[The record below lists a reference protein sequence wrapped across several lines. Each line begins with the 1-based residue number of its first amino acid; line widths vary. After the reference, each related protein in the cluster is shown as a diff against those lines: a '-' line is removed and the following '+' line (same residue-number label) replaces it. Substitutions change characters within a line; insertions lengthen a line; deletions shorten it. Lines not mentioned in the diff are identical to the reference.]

1 MLNDGFS
8 MFSSQEIGSS
18 LGSLE
23 MIFDALQS
31 EFFRF
36 KFHSLSSNIL
46 KLPEFNLIIR
56 QNLHFGHILRNF
68 FPTELHLNMAELKL
82 DNLKPHGKADSLL
95 TKLIYAILCKFSNIS
110 KKTFLKLNFQNVIF
124 LNKRE
129 FFILFLDFLSLFRFL
144 IHFRSREDFLR
155 LIWRLLRFNFEIFDL
170 VFDSKSIHFKSMI
183 PEFDLSWP
191 SMTWTVKY
199 KNKPFRSL
207 LDGVYFGIFGIWLN
221 TWWVMW
227 LPLLA
232 TTWF

>member
-1 MLNDGFS
+1 MLS
-8 MFSSQEIGSS
+8 
-18 LGSLE
+18 
-23 MIFDALQS
+23 
-31 EFFRF
+31 
-36 KFHSLSSNIL
+36 
-46 KLPEFNLIIR
+46 
-56 QNLHFGHILRNF
+56 
-68 FPTELHLNMAELKL
+68 
-82 DNLKPHGKADSLL
+82 
-95 TKLIYAILCKFSNIS
+95 YA
-110 KKTFLKLNFQNVIF
+110 NFQTVPKNVPKIKF
-124 LNKRE
+124 PKCD
-129 FFILFLDFLSLFRFL
+129 FFEQTWVFFLFLDFLSLFRFL

-183 PEFDLSWP
+183 PTFDLPWP

-207 LDGVYFGIFGIWLN
+207 LDVAYFGIFGIWLN

>member
-1 MLNDGFS
+1 M
-8 MFSSQEIGSS
+8 Q
-18 LGSLE
+18 
-23 MIFDALQS
+23 IFKHFQKNVPKIKFPKCD
-31 EFFRF
+31 FFEQTWV
-36 KFHSLSSNIL
+36 FHS
-46 KLPEFNLIIR
+46 
-56 QNLHFGHILRNF
+56 
-68 FPTELHLNMAELKL
+68 
-82 DNLKPHGKADSLL
+82 
-95 TKLIYAILCKFSNIS
+95 IS
-110 KKTFLKLNFQNVIF
+110 
-124 LNKRE
+124 R
-129 FFILFLDFLSLFRFL
+129 FLSLFRFL

-199 KNKPFRSL
+199 KNKPIRSL